1 MGVHRDLISDGVSV
15 SSEATTALNE
25 LLVQLQSATDHEDP
39 KQRIG
44 ATGKIQEAGAPHFS
58 ALLAQYLGD
67 ATGSHAA
74 REVLWKSLAN
84 YQTRLTQVLCTVATG
99 ALNARSATHALRAIR
114 ALVKL
119 HLFHY
124 ASIPGKLWHIAYA
137 IHASAEK
144 NGFATTPVPAH
155 SSDHTMT
162 SVEQELLRLL
172 ILSVSVPDMLD
183 AEQIEIADRAV
194 ERLGAEFTLRQP
206 GVADNAFCYD
216 PASSNPPQRATGEDL
231 PQGARYFGP
240 GVGYES
246 LARISKQLGAGT
258 PDKFK
263 PFGKDLS
270 PIKQF
275 NTVQHLLTFWRADC
289 PYSPPAHTPASGSIS
304 VVHDYGHVWQHVS
317 EADGGGELSLMADS
331 VLMPQAPEVWEM
343 RGEGGDELVAE
354 VPQASLGWAKCGTV
368 VGMTMNQSERWVGLI
383 RRMHTGSDGSLQ
395 ADIAVLS
402 DGPQAHSV
410 REVLAKN
417 EDSAFT
423 EAASRQFGLSEVN
436 IVILADEMDEGQPPN
451 VLVKPEHWKAGR
463 IYELQED
470 DSARY
475 LRGLKAIRHGDDYV
489 RATFEWISDPD

>member
-1 MGVHRDLISDGVSV
+1 MGVNRDVIENAVSV
-15 SSEATTALNE
+15 SSEATTALND
-25 LLVQLQSATDHEDP
+25 LLAQLQAAADHEDP
-39 KQRIG
+39 KERIG
-44 ATGKIQEAGAPHFS
+44 ATGKIQEAGAPHFC
-58 ALLAQYLGD
+58 ALLAQYFD
-67 ATGSHAA
+67 ESTGSYAA
-74 REVLWKSLAN
+74 REVLWKSLAS
-84 YQTRLTQVLCTVATG
+84 YQTRLTQVLCTVAMG

-124 ASIPGKLWHIAYA
+124 ADIPDKLWHIAYA
-137 IHASAEK
+137 IHVSAEK
-144 NGFATTPVPAH
+144 AGFAAKPIPAH

-162 SVEQELLRLL
+162 SVEQELLQLL
-172 ILSVSVPDMLD
+172 VLSVSVPDMLD
-183 AEQIEIADRAV
+183 SEQIEIADRAV

-216 PASSNPPQRATGEDL
+216 PASSNAPQRATGEEV

-246 LARISKQLGAGT
+246 LARIAKQLGTGT

-275 NTVQHLLTFWRADC
+275 NTVQHLLTFWRPDC
-289 PYSPPAHTPASGSIS
+289 PYSPPEHAPANGSIL

-317 EADGGGELSLMADS
+317 EGGAGGELSLMADS
-331 VLMPQAPEVWEM
+331 ILMPQAPEVWEM

-354 VPQASLGWAKCGTV
+354 VPEASRGWAKCGIII
-368 VGMTMNQSERWVGLI
+368 GMTMNESERWVGLI
-383 RRMHTGSDGSLQ
+383 RRMHAGPDGSLQ

-402 DGPQAHSV
+402 DEPQAHSV
-410 REVLAKN
+410 REVLEKN
-417 EDSAFT
+417 EDGAFT

-436 IVILADEMDEGQPPN
+436 IVILAEDIDSGQPPN
-451 VLVKPEHWKAGR
+451 LLVKPEHWKAGR
-463 IYELQED
+463 VYELQED
-470 DSARY
+470 DTARY
-475 LRGLKAIRHGDDYV
+475 LRGLKAIRHSDNYV
-489 RATFEWISDPD
+489 RATFEWISAPD